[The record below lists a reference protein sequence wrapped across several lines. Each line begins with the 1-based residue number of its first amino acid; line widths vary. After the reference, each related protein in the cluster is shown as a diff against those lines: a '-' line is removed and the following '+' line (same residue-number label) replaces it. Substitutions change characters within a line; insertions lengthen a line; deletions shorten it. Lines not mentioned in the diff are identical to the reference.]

1 MAISIALRPVPEA
14 ITIVTV
20 SQELAEALEGQ
31 GDDSIEVRISNLEY
45 LRKESK
51 EYGLTSDSVDLL
63 DALID
68 AAREYERSSGSE
80 GRYFS
85 IDVWY

>member
-20 SQELAEALEGQ
+20 SQALAEALEGL
-31 GDDSIEVRISNLEY
+31 GDDSIEVRVEDLEQI
-45 LRKESK
+45 REES
-51 EYGLTSDSVDLL
+51 EDYGLTPASVDLL
-63 DALID
+63 DTLID
-68 AAREYERSSGSE
+68 DARKYERSSGSE
-80 GRYFS
+80 GGYFS

>member
-1 MAISIALRPVPEA
+1 MAISIALRPVPGA

-31 GDDSIEVRISNLEY
+31 GDDSIEVRVEDLEQI
-45 LRKESK
+45 RGES
-51 EYGLTSDSVDLL
+51 EDYGLTPDSVDLL
-63 DALID
+63 DTLID
-68 AAREYERSSGSE
+68 DARKYERSSGSE
-80 GRYFS
+80 GGYFS

>member
-20 SQELAEALEGQ
+20 SQELAEALEGL
-31 GDDSIEVRISNLEY
+31 GDDSIEVRVEDLEQI
-45 LRKESK
+45 RE
-51 EYGLTSDSVDLL
+51 EGEDYGLTPASVDLL
-63 DALID
+63 DTLID
-68 AAREYERSSGSE
+68 DARKYERSSGSE
-80 GRYFS
+80 GGYFS